1 MRAIP
6 KSRDPNWNVFLS
18 VPRSVAR
25 WRNLTSCIFAFALPV
40 ANVVVVDVVVVN
52 EDASMMTRA
61 VAVEVNWSCA
71 HNVDVGEVDEMV
83 GVK

>member
-1 MRAIP
+1 M
-6 KSRDPNWNVFLS
+6 
-18 VPRSVAR
+18 
-25 WRNLTSCIFAFALPV
+25 
-40 ANVVVVDVVVVN
+40 VVVN

>member
-1 MRAIP
+1 MVVEI
-6 KSRDPNWNVFLS
+6 KNTF
-18 VPRSVAR
+18 PRCACKRSA
-25 WRNLTSCIFAFALPV
+25 
-40 ANVVVVDVVVVN
+40 VVDVVVVN